1 MVAILETFLE
11 CMIVSRQWN
20 NGFFFSF
27 AEFGLV
33 EHDW

>member
-11 CMIVSRQWN
+11 CVTVPSQWN
-20 NGFFFSF
+20 NGFVFSL